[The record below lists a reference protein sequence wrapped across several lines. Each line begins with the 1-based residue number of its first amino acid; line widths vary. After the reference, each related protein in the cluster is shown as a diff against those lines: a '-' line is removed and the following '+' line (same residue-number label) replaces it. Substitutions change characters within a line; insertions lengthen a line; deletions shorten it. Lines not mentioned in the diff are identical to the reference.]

1 MIVQDVRSSLRALRR
16 TPGFAA
22 AAVLTLA
29 LGIGLS
35 AAVFTIANALLL
47 RRLPVKDQDRIV
59 LLWGETPD
67 KKFTNFPLDLS
78 DVRAFIRDS
87 RTLEKAAFFGY
98 EGASEVTSTDG
109 ERTSRIKSV
118 VVGGDF
124 FGVLGARPAL
134 GRALVD
140 SDQQFGSAKVAV
152 LSHAGWQ
159 RQFGGDPSVIG
170 KRISIH
176 EWATTFTVVGVMP
189 EGLDY
194 PRGVDFWVSVFPGNS
209 DEALKYR
216 SFDVIGRLV
225 SGATPAAAQAELT
238 SYYARSP
245 EPFLRNVRGVVH
257 SFPQTVMGDTRPAV
271 FAFAAAAALLLLLA
285 CANVANLLLVRGL
298 GRVRE
303 VAVRS
308 ALGASRGQVI
318 MHLLAE
324 NALLALVGGLLGAVM
339 CLVAVRVFVAAVP
352 ADFPRLSEIRVD
364 GVALTAAVAITMV
377 ATLLFALAPA
387 IVTSRANLLT
397 TLGAG
402 VRHSE
407 SRRSRLTTEVLAACQ
422 LAIAL
427 IVLSTAGII
436 ARSLIALEKADLGL
450 EPTRLLIAQLAFDP
464 GRYSDAERQLQA
476 LDAVRVRLAA
486 LPGVA
491 GVSTSVSAPFAQ
503 GWDGRPSVEGQT
515 KEQAGTNP
523 MMAMDVVANDHFEAL
538 GTPVL
543 QGRHFTDAD
552 RAGAP
557 KVVMLSE
564 SAAKYYWPNESAV
577 GKRMVGGAN
586 EEKLTVVGVVPDSR
600 YRDLRQ
606 PRMAIYYPLKQSEF
620 PFAPTNLILRTTG
633 SPTAIVPSVRRV
645 LDEVAPGVVLANG
658 ASFSEYL
665 NVPLAQPRLN
675 AMLLAVFASAATILA
690 AIGLFGVMAT
700 MVRQR
705 TRELGIRMAIGA
717 TSTEIGRMVVR
728 RGVVIAGVG
737 ALIGIAGALATNRLV
752 ASMLYEVSPTDA
764 LTLLSVTVVLVVVAL
779 VATLIPARSS
789 TRIDPVVA
797 LRVEG

>member
-1 MIVQDVRSSLRALRR
+1 M
-16 TPGFAA
+16 

-67 KKFTNFPLDLS
+67 KKFTNFPLDLN
-78 DVRAFIRDS
+78 DARTFVRES
-87 RTLEKAAFFGY
+87 RTLEKGAFFGY
-98 EGASEVTSTDG
+98 EGASELTSTDG
-109 ERTSRIKSV
+109 AQTNRVKSV
-118 VVGGDF
+118 VIGGDF

-134 GRALVD
+134 GRPIVD

-194 PRGVDFWVSVFPGNS
+194 PRGVDFWVSVFPGNTA
-209 DEALKYR
+209 EALKYR
-216 SFDVIGRLV
+216 AFDVIGRLAP
-225 SGATPAAAQAELT
+225 GATPAAAQAELT
-238 SYYARSP
+238 TYFSRSSST
-245 EPFLRNVRGVVH
+245 FLKNVRGVVH
-257 SFPQTVMGDTRPAV
+257 SFPRIVVGDTRPAL

-285 CANVANLLLVRGL
+285 CVNVANLLLVRGL
-298 GRVRE
+298 ARARE

-308 ALGASRGQVI
+308 ALGATRGQVI

-324 NALLALVGGLLGAVM
+324 NALLAVMGGLLGAVL
-339 CLVAVRVFVAAVP
+339 CFPAVRLFVTLVP
-352 ADFPRLSEIRVD
+352 PDFPRLSEIRVD
-364 GVALTAAVAITMV
+364 AVALAAATVITVV
-377 ATLLFALAPA
+377 ATLIFALVPA
-387 IVTSRANLLT
+387 IVASRANLRSA
-397 TLGAG
+397 LGAG
-402 VRHSE
+402 ARHSE
-407 SRRSRLTTEVLAACQ
+407 SRRSRLTTEALAAGQ

-427 IVLSTAGII
+427 AVLSTAGII
-436 ARSLIALEKADLGL
+436 ARSLMALEKANLGL
-450 EPTRLLIAQLAFDP
+450 EPTRMLIAQLAFDP
-464 GRYSDAERQLQA
+464 GRYPDAARQRQA
-476 LDAVRVRLAA
+476 LDAVRTRLEA
-486 LPGVA
+486 LPGIV
-491 GVSTSVSAPFAQ
+491 GVSTSVSAPFGQ

-515 KEQAGTNP
+515 QAEAATNP
-523 MMAMDVVANDHFEAL
+523 MVAMDVVANDHFEAL
-538 GTPVL
+538 GMPVL

-552 RAGAP
+552 GPSAP

-564 SAAKYYWPNESAV
+564 SAAKYYWPSESAI
-577 GKRMVGGAN
+577 GKRLVGGAN

-606 PRMAIYYPLKQSEF
+606 PRMAIYYPLAQSAF
-620 PFAPTNLILRTTG
+620 PFAPTNLIVRTTG
-633 SPTAIVPSVRRV
+633 SPTAVIPSVRRV
-645 LDEVAPGVVLANG
+645 LDEVSPGVVLANG
-658 ASFSEYL
+658 ASFAEYL
-665 NVPLAQPRLN
+665 DAPLAQPRLN
-675 AMLLAVFASAATILA
+675 AMLLAVFASAATVLA

-717 TSTEIGRMVVR
+717 TSAEIGGMVVR
-728 RGVVIAGVG
+728 RGLIIAAVGVVV
-737 ALIGIAGALATNRLV
+737 GIAGALATNRLV

-764 LTLLSVTVVLVVVAL
+764 LTLVAVTAVLVVVAL
-779 VATLIPARSS
+779 AATLIPARSS
-789 TRIDPVVA
+789 TRIDPVIA
-797 LRVEG
+797 LRVEA

>member
-1 MIVQDVRSSLRALRR
+1 MILQDVRTSIRALRR

-22 AAVLTLA
+22 AAILTLA

-47 RRLPVKDQDRIV
+47 RRLPVQDQDRIV

-67 KKFTNFPLDLS
+67 KKYTNFPLDLS
-78 DVRAFIRDS
+78 DVRAFIKDS
-87 RTLEKAAFFGY
+87 RSLEKAAFFGY
-98 EGASEVTSTDG
+98 EGASELTSIDG
-109 ERTSRIKSV
+109 ERTSRVKSV

-124 FGVLGARPAL
+124 FGVLGSRPAL
-134 GRALVD
+134 GRPLVD

-152 LSHAGWQ
+152 LSYAGWQ
-159 RQFGGDPSVIG
+159 RQFGGDSSVIG

-216 SFDVIGRLV
+216 SFDMIGRLTAGV
-225 SGATPAAAQAELT
+225 TPAAAQAELT
-238 SYYARSP
+238 AYYGRSAS
-245 EPFLRNVRGVVH
+245 PFLRKVRGVAH
-257 SFPQTVMGDTRPAV
+257 SFPRTVVGDTRPAV
-271 FAFAAAAALLLLLA
+271 FAFAAASALLLLLA

-298 GRVRE
+298 GRARE

-318 MHLLAE
+318 LHLLAE
-324 NALLALVGGLLGAVM
+324 NALLALVGGLLGA
-339 CLVAVRVFVAAVP
+339 LVCVAAVRVFVAAVP
-352 ADFPRLSEIRVD
+352 ASFPRLSEIKVD
-364 GVALTAAVAITMV
+364 GVALAAAVAITVV

-387 IVTSRANLLT
+387 IATSRANLLS

-407 SRRSRLTTEVLAACQ
+407 GRRSRLTTEALAAGQ

-450 EPTRLLIAQLAFDP
+450 EPTRMLVANLAFDP
-464 GRYSDAERQLQA
+464 GRYPDAARQIQA
-476 LDAVRVRLAA
+476 LEAVRARLTAV
-486 LPGVA
+486 PGVA

-503 GWDGRPSVEGQT
+503 GWDGHVRVDGQT
-515 KEQAGTNP
+515 EAQAATNP
-523 MMAMDVVANDHFEAL
+523 FVAMDVVANDHFSAL
-538 GTPVL
+538 GSAVL

-552 RAGAP
+552 GPTAP

-577 GKRMVGGAN
+577 GKRVGGAG
-586 EEKLTVVGVVPDSR
+586 EGKLTVVGVVPDSR

-620 PFAPTNLILRTTG
+620 PFAPTTLILRTTG
-633 SPTAIVPSVRRV
+633 SPTAIVPAVRRV

-658 ASFSEYL
+658 ASFSDYL
-665 NVPLAQPRLN
+665 DAPLAQPRLN

-717 TSTEIGRMVVR
+717 TSTEIGGMVVR
-728 RGVVIAGVG
+728 RGLVIAGVG
-737 ALIGIAGALATNRLV
+737 SIVGVAGALATNRLV

-764 LTLLSVTVVLVVVAL
+764 LTLLGVTLVLIVVAL

>member
-1 MIVQDVRSSLRALRR
+1 MILQDVRISVRALRR
-16 TPGFAA
+16 TPGFAI

-59 LLWGETPD
+59 LLWGETSD
-67 KKFTNFPLDLS
+67 KKYTNFPLDPS
-78 DVRAFIRDS
+78 DVRAFTSDS
-87 RTLEKAAFFGY
+87 RSLEKAAFFGY
-98 EGASEVTSTDG
+98 EGASELTSIDG
-109 ERTSRIKSV
+109 ERTSRVKSV
-118 VVGGDF
+118 VIGGDF

-134 GRALVD
+134 GRSLVD

-170 KRISIH
+170 KRITIH

-216 SFDVIGRLV
+216 SFDMIGRLAA
-225 SGATPAAAQAELT
+225 GATPAAAQAELT
-238 SYYARSP
+238 AYYGRSSSA
-245 EPFLRNVRGVVH
+245 FLRTVRGVAH
-257 SFPQTVMGDTRPAV
+257 SFPQTVIGDTRPAV
-271 FAFAAAAALLLLLA
+271 FAFAAASALLLLLA

-298 GRVRE
+298 GRARE

-324 NALLALVGGLLGAVM
+324 NALLALVGGLSGA
-339 CLVAVRVFVAAVP
+339 LVCVVAIRVFVAAVP
-352 ADFPRLSEIRVD
+352 ANFPRLSEIRVD
-364 GVALTAAVAITMV
+364 SVALAGAVAITLV
-377 ATLLFALAPA
+377 ATLVFALAPA
-387 IVTSRANLLT
+387 IVTSRANLSS

-402 VRHSE
+402 VRHSDG
-407 SRRSRLTTEVLAACQ
+407 RRSRLTTEALAACQ

-436 ARSLIALEKADLGL
+436 ARSLVALEKADLGL
-450 EPTRLLIAQLAFDP
+450 EPTRLLIARLAFDP
-464 GRYSDAERQLQA
+464 GRYPDAARQIQA
-476 LDAVRVRLAA
+476 LEAVRARLGVV
-486 LPGVA
+486 PGIA

-503 GWDGRPSVEGQT
+503 GWDGHLRVDGQT
-515 KEQAGTNP
+515 EAQAATNP
-523 MMAMDVVANDHFEAL
+523 YVSMDVIANDHFEAL
-538 GTPVL
+538 GTSIL

-564 SAAKYYWPNESAV
+564 SAAKYYWPDESAV
-577 GKRMVGGAN
+577 GKRVGGAGG
-586 EEKLTVVGVVPDSR
+586 EKLTVVGVVPDSR

-606 PRMAIYYPLKQSEF
+606 PKMAIYYPLEQSAF
-620 PFAPTNLILRTTG
+620 PFAPTNLILRTSG
-633 SPTAIVPSVRRV
+633 LPTAVVPAVRRV

-658 ASFSEYL
+658 ASFAEYL
-665 NVPLAQPRLN
+665 DAPLAQPRLN

-717 TSTEIGRMVVR
+717 TSTEIGGIVVR
-728 RGVVIAGVG
+728 RGLMIAVAGSIV
-737 ALIGIAGALATNRLV
+737 GIAGALATNRLV

-764 LTLLSVTVVLVVVAL
+764 VTLIGVTVVLVVVAL

>member
-1 MIVQDVRSSLRALRR
+1 M
-16 TPGFAA
+16 

-67 KKFTNFPLDLS
+67 KKFTNFPLDLN
-78 DVRAFIRDS
+78 DARTFVRES
-87 RTLEKAAFFGY
+87 RTLEKGAFFGY
-98 EGASEVTSTDG
+98 EGASELTSTDG
-109 ERTSRIKSV
+109 AQTNRVKSV
-118 VVGGDF
+118 VIGGDF

-134 GRALVD
+134 GRPIVD

-194 PRGVDFWVSVFPGNS
+194 PRGVDFWVSVFPGNTA
-209 DEALKYR
+209 EALKYR
-216 SFDVIGRLV
+216 AFDVIGRLAP
-225 SGATPAAAQAELT
+225 GATPAAAQAELT
-238 SYYARSP
+238 TYFSRSSST
-245 EPFLRNVRGVVH
+245 FLKNVRGVVH
-257 SFPQTVMGDTRPAV
+257 SFPRIVVGDTRPAL

-285 CANVANLLLVRGL
+285 CVNVANLLLVRGL
-298 GRVRE
+298 ARARE

-308 ALGASRGQVI
+308 ALGATRGQVI

-324 NALLALVGGLLGAVM
+324 NALLAVMGGLLGAVL
-339 CLVAVRVFVAAVP
+339 CFAAVRLFVTLVP

-364 GVALTAAVAITMV
+364 AVALAAATVITVV
-377 ATLLFALAPA
+377 ATLIFALVPA
-387 IVTSRANLLT
+387 IVASRANLRSA
-397 TLGAG
+397 LGAG
-402 VRHSE
+402 ARHSE
-407 SRRSRLTTEVLAACQ
+407 SRRSRLTTEALAAGQ

-427 IVLSTAGII
+427 AVLSTAGII
-436 ARSLIALEKADLGL
+436 ARSLLALEKANLGL
-450 EPTRLLIAQLAFDP
+450 EPTRMLIAQLAFDP
-464 GRYSDAERQLQA
+464 GRYPDAARQRQA
-476 LDAVRVRLAA
+476 LDAVRTRLEA
-486 LPGVA
+486 LPGIV
-491 GVSTSVSAPFAQ
+491 GVSTSVSAPFGQ

-515 KEQAGTNP
+515 QAEAATNP
-523 MMAMDVVANDHFEAL
+523 MVAMDVVANDHFEAL
-538 GTPVL
+538 GMPVL

-552 RAGAP
+552 GPSAP

-564 SAAKYYWPNESAV
+564 SAAKYYWPSESAI

-606 PRMAIYYPLKQSEF
+606 PRMAIYYPLAQSAF
-620 PFAPTNLILRTTG
+620 PFAPTNLIVRTTG
-633 SPTAIVPSVRRV
+633 SPTAVIPSVRRV
-645 LDEVAPGVVLANG
+645 LDEVSPGVVLANG
-658 ASFSEYL
+658 ASFAEYL
-665 NVPLAQPRLN
+665 DAPLAQPRLN
-675 AMLLAVFASAATILA
+675 AMLLAVFASAATVLA

-717 TSTEIGRMVVR
+717 TSAEIGGMVVR
-728 RGVVIAGVG
+728 RGLIIAAVGVVV
-737 ALIGIAGALATNRLV
+737 GIAGALATNRLV

-764 LTLLSVTVVLVVVAL
+764 LTLVGVTAVLVVVAL
-779 VATLIPARSS
+779 AATLIPARSS
-789 TRIDPVVA
+789 TRIDPVIA
-797 LRVEG
+797 LRVEA